1 MDTKFWGIFLIIIG
15 IIGIITGSIKGTIF
29 DSIPMFVGYLLPGL
43 IGILLIV
50 LNKTGGRN
58 KK

>member
-15 IIGIITGSIKGTIF
+15 VISIITGAIRGTIL
-29 DSIPMFVGYLLPGL
+29 DSVPMFIGYLLPGL

-50 LNKTGGRN
+50 LNKTTG
-58 KK
+58 KKQ

>member
-1 MDTKFWGIFLIIIG
+1 MDTKFWGIFLIVIG
-15 IIGIITGSIKGTIF
+15 IIGIITGSIKGTLL
-29 DSIPMFVGYLLPGL
+29 DSVPMFVGYLLPGL

-50 LNKTGGRN
+50 LNKPGGKR

>member
-1 MDTKFWGIFLIIIG
+1 MDTKFWGIFLVVIG
-15 IIGIITGSIKGTIF
+15 IIGIITGTIKGTIL
-29 DSIPMFVGYLLPGL
+29 DSVPMFIGYLLPGL

-50 LNKTGGRN
+50 LNKTVG

>member
-1 MDTKFWGIFLIIIG
+1 MDTKFWGIFLIVIG
-15 IIGIITGSIKGTIF
+15 IIGIITGTIKGTIL
-29 DSIPMFVGYLLPGL
+29 DSVPMFIGYLLPGL

-50 LNKTGGRN
+50 LNKTGS

>member
-1 MDTKFWGIFLIIIG
+1 MDTKFWGIFLIVIG
-15 IIGIITGSIKGTIF
+15 IIGIITGSIKGTLL
-29 DSIPMFVGYLLPGL
+29 DSVPMFVGYLLPGL

-50 LNKTGGRN
+50 LNKTGGKR

>member
-15 IIGIITGSIKGTIF
+15 IISIITGAIRGTIL
-29 DSIPMFVGYLLPGL
+29 DSVPMFIGYLLPGL

-50 LNKTGGRN
+50 LNKTGNGN
-58 KK
+58 KQ

>member
-1 MDTKFWGIFLIIIG
+1 MDTKFWGIFLIVSG
-15 IIGIITGSIKGTIF
+15 IIGIITGSIKGTLL
-29 DSIPMFVGYLLPGL
+29 DSVPMFVGYLLPGL

-50 LNKTGGRN
+50 LNKTGGKR

>member
-1 MDTKFWGIFLIIIG
+1 MDTKFWGIVLIVIG
-15 IIGIITGSIKGTIF
+15 IIGIITGSIKGTLL
-29 DSIPMFVGYLLPGL
+29 DSVPMFVGYLLPGL

-50 LNKTGGRN
+50 LNTTGGKR

>member
-50 LNKTGGRN
+50 LNKTNGRN
-58 KK
+58 KQ